1 MPWVPQVLVPRV
13 LMVLKVPIVLRVPHP
28 LMALVLLTGC
38 TSDVAGVARVE
49 TTGPAVLTA
58 TIEATCDRCAWDTEG
73 REAVMLRVLLDGRY
87 SSHVP
92 LVRTGK
98 AEYNVL
104 VGSVDAGTHTV
115 SVEVDRD
122 NSARDLRA
130 ADAATARI
138 IRLQFSQAG
147 AGSYLALAHAPFI
160 YERANASGRFTDVP
174 VFMWFEPEE
183 TESTAR
189 RFRYS
194 VVFTNE
200 DGGTPADRL
209 MATWGRTTDI
219 EYVYSVL
226 LDSTGAI
233 QGEDIQGPEHKV
245 LPFDGK
251 REARHPLLWVSTD
264 NNMVLST
271 GATTIRYAPAPMRFD
286 LHGRSREA
294 VMDANPWLY
303 TLAAQELRREGKIVA
318 EDTAGNGTIPDPRR
332 FFTLEACGQL
342 NDAALAFAINVDGQ
356 WIASD
361 RGRDYR
367 IARDGCFRAAI
378 PMPPS
383 RTSRDIQGLRAQAYH
398 RKTQAPQPTP
408 VGPVRLTGVG
418 GFFMLDEHYQP
429 RTAAFIV
436 TPWLNPIVLQPG
448 GPPVELPFR
457 HAEPATP

>member
-1 MPWVPQVLVPRV
+1 MGACVPKVL
-13 LMVLKVPIVLRVPHP
+13 VLRVLGVP
-28 LMALVLLTGC
+28 AVQRVLLASLILTLTSC
-38 TSDVAGVARVE
+38 TTRELAVATIQTA
-49 TTGPAVLTA
+49 GPAVLIA
-58 TIEATCDRCAWDTEG
+58 TIEATCDRCAWDVEG

-104 VGSVDAGTHTV
+104 VGSVDAGAHTV
-115 SVEVDRD
+115 AVEADRD
-122 NSARDLRA
+122 NSARDLRT

-138 IRLQFSQAG
+138 TRLQFSQAG
-147 AGSYLALAHAPFI
+147 TGSYLALAHAPFI
-160 YERANASGRFTDVP
+160 YERANASGRFTDIP
-174 VFMWFEPEE
+174 VFMWFEQEE
-183 TESTAR
+183 TESAAR

-200 DGGTPADRL
+200 DGGTPTDRL

-226 LDSTGAI
+226 LDSNGAI

-245 LPFDGK
+245 LLFDGK
-251 REARHPLLWVSTD
+251 REGRHPLLWVSTD

-271 GATTIRYAPAPMRFD
+271 GTTTIRYAPAPMRFD
-286 LHGRSREA
+286 LHGRSRET

-318 EDTAGNGTIPDPRR
+318 EDTAGSGTIPDPRR
-332 FFTLEACGQL
+332 FLTLEACGQL
-342 NDAALAFAINVDGQ
+342 NEAALAFAIKVDGQ
-356 WIASD
+356 WIESD

-367 IARDGCFRAAI
+367 IVRDGCFRAAI

-383 RTSRDIQGLRAQAYH
+383 RTARDVTGLRAQAYV
-398 RKTQAPQPTP
+398 RKTEASAPKP
-408 VGPVRLTGVG
+408 VGPVRLTGVSA
-418 GFFMLDEHYQP
+418 FFELDEQYRP
-429 RTAAFIV
+429 KPSSFMMA
-436 TPWLNPIVLQPG
+436 PPLNPIVLQPG
-448 GPPVELPFR
+448 GPPVEIPFKLAGLP
-457 HAEPATP
+457 TQ